1 MMPRFKRINDN
12 KIFRV
17 DTPAYTRFP
26 LDICSGYSQLLQLSS
41 LISETVY
48 LLTGSLESSY
58 YSTSSVGIHWQYI
71 VLTLKTFIWSH
82 QCNRNVLQSC
92 VVSGQPAAASQCNI
106 KNITILHSSRMQ
118 RLLLNQA

>member
-17 DTPAYTRFP
+17 DTPAYIRFP

-41 LISETVY
+41 FISETVY

-58 YSTSSVGIHWQYI
+58 YSTSSVGILAIH
-71 VLTLKTFIWSH
+71 
-82 QCNRNVLQSC
+82 C
-92 VVSGQPAAASQCNI
+92 VNPQNFHLEPSVQ
-106 KNITILHSSRMQ
+106 
-118 RLLLNQA
+118 